1 MELKCTNMIKKSAAL
16 FSKSFSELKK
26 QVKFGE
32 IHSGSRPDQIQES
45 PSAKIHIFKLFSEQ
59 NAASA
64 DQNRADKSYTD
75 TGAGLKQTAVI
86 IRTEPGRKRFLFLH
100 QQKGSFRNER
110 KRRESFKNNRL
121 SLRNLIRTRCDE
133 GTLQC
138 YKRGAEF
145 QHRYNRTPDFTL

>member
-1 MELKCTNMIKKSAAL
+1 M
-16 FSKSFSELKK
+16 
-26 QVKFGE
+26 
-32 IHSGSRPDQIQES
+32 HSGSRHEQDQES

-59 NAASA
+59 NAASVG
-64 DQNRADKSYTD
+64 QNRADKSYTD
-75 TGAGLKQTAVI
+75 TGAGLKHTAVI

-133 GTLQC
+133 GNLQR

-145 QHRYNRTPDFTL
+145 QHRYTTEHQISLYDGMEQ